1 MNKLEEFNSTVTS
14 LQQEVENLH
23 AIQNAYQ
30 QLAKLVSDYDSILSN
45 LNQATQDMTQA
56 QTEFSEQ
63 THTLQTASDE
73 QRQMLQSTLIDQKKN
88 IDSWTA
94 DHHAALDKSLA
105 DHKKA
110 LEQSISKQEST
121 ILGATSD
128 MKASLEK
135 LTSNQKKQ
143 LADRLQKIQDTLEKK
158 LKELHTLL
166 ESSADRLSSE
176 NKEFYNSFADTVQTR
191 LVNNRMEI
199 QQLIDTDNQGLKQMI
214 DKLQND
220 YQNTTSTLTDSI
232 AIKTASL
239 IQAVANAQKILTE
252 KVDGLAKQNRKLK
265 IVIIFEL
272 IIALIVC
279 LVLAK
284 QFRLI

>member
-23 AIQNAYQ
+23 VIQNAYQ

-45 LNQATQDMTQA
+45 LNQATQEMTQA
-56 QTEFSEQ
+56 QTELSEQ

-73 QRQMLQSTLIDQKKN
+73 QKHMLQSTLIDQKKN

-110 LEQSISKQEST
+110 LEQSISKQENT

-128 MKASLEK
+128 IKTSLDK
-135 LTSNQKKQ
+135 LTTDQKQQ

-199 QQLIDTDNQGLKQMI
+199 KQLIDTDNQGLKQMI
-214 DKLQND
+214 GKLQTN
-220 YQNTTSTLTDSI
+220 YQNTTANLT
-232 AIKTASL
+232 
-239 IQAVANAQKILTE
+239 QAVANAQKTLTD
-252 KVDGLAKQNRKLK
+252 KVDELAKQNHTLK
-265 IVIIFEL
+265 II
-272 IIALIVC
+272 IIAGGLIFSFFAC
-279 LVLAK
+279 IIIAK
-284 QFRLI
+284 LFRLI